1 MLKTEN
7 NPIGVFDSGV
17 GGLSCVPAIAKAL
30 PNETI
35 IYFGDTAR
43 APYGSRDP
51 KEITDFSID
60 VAQKLIDMG
69 CKSLSIACNTI
80 TAVALDELKKR
91 FDLPIIGIIEPA
103 IEKANSE
110 YPGKRIGLIATQAT
124 VNSGAYPFKAKAT
137 PDFVPYIEKD
147 GKVPDEI
154 IKNNLDEFTKDL
166 DALILGCTH
175 YPFIKDDIKRIYPSL
190 SIIDPAKALAQ
201 KTKLVLGENNLLSN
215 EKFGENKYISSS
227 KSQVFDE
234 IVRRIECT
242 I

>member
-1 MLKTEN
+1 MLKTETK
-7 NPIGVFDSGV
+7 PIGVFDSGV

-51 KEITDFSID
+51 KEIMEFSID

-91 FDLPIIGIIEPA
+91 FDIPIIGIIEPA

-110 YPGKRIGLIATQAT
+110 YPGERIGLIATQAT

-147 GKVPDEI
+147 GVVPDEI
-154 IKNNLDEFTKDL
+154 IKKNLDEFVTDL
-166 DALILGCTH
+166 DVLILGCTH
-175 YPFIKDDIKRIYPSL
+175 YPFIKDDIKRLYPSL
-190 SIIDPAKALAQ
+190 SIIDPAEALAQ
-201 KTKLVLGENNLLSN
+201 KTKLVLSENNLLSS
-215 EKFGENKYISSS
+215 EKLEENKYISSS

>member
-1 MLKTEN
+1 MMN
-7 NPIGVFDSGV
+7 YNPIGVFDSGV

-30 PNETI
+30 PNEKI
-35 IYFGDTAR
+35 IYFGDTVN
-43 APYGSRDP
+43 APYGSRSP
-51 KEITDFSID
+51 EEITKLSIG
-60 VAQKLIDMG
+60 VAEKLINMG

-80 TAVALDELKKR
+80 TAVALPVLKEK
-91 FDLPIIGIIEPA
+91 FNVPIIGIIEPA
-103 IEKANSE
+103 IETANKN

-137 PDFVPYIEKD
+137 PDFVPFIEAD

-154 IKNNLDEFTKDL
+154 IKKNLDGFVDDL

-175 YPFIKDDIKRIYPSL
+175 YPFIKEDIKRLYEGL
-190 SIIDPAKALAQ
+190 SIIDPAEALAK
-201 KTKLVLGENNLLSN
+201 KTKLVLTEEGLLADKKAGEN
-215 EKFGENKYISSS
+215 EFISSS

-234 IVRRIECT
+234 IVRRITCT